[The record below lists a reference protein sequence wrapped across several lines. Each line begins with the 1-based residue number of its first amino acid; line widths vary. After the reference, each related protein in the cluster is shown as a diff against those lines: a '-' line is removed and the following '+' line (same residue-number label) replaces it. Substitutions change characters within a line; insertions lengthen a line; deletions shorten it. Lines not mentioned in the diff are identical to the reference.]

1 MSRVVVNEI
10 EAKVGNDITFN
21 DTVKIDTAQIDTVRG
36 KTTAGSV
43 TVQGE
48 GTATTNLQ
56 QGLSKHWVNINGTGT
71 IATRDSF
78 NLSSVVDNGTA
89 NYTFNLTNAHN
100 NINYTLTCSGGEPG
114 SNKPHVAI
122 PFIVSDTDYPP
133 TTSAYRIGMLEPG
146 TAWADAK
153 YVIGVTH
160 GDLA

>member
-21 DTVKIDTAQIDTVRG
+21 DTVKIDTIKG

-56 QGLSKHWVNINGTGT
+56 QGLCKVWHHGSQDG
-71 IATRDSF
+71 ATLEDSF
-78 NLSSVVDNGTA
+78 NVGSLTDTGAGQQTV
-89 NYTFNLTNAHN
+89 NLTNNMAN
-100 NINYTLTCSGGEPG
+100 ANY
-114 SNKPHVAI
+114 A
-122 PFIVSDTDYPP
+122 
-133 TTSAYRIGMLEPG
+133 AQ
-146 TAWADAK
+146 
-153 YVIGVTH
+153 IGVHFGQSRLLFCENLATSSYKGSVYAVANNAYQDANQNTKVL

>member
-21 DTVKIDTAQIDTVRG
+21 DTVKIDTIKG

-56 QGLSKHWVNINGTGT
+56 QGLVKHWCHFQMNTGAVN
-71 IATRDSF
+71 DSF
-78 NLSSVVDNGTA
+78 NNSSITDQATGQ
-89 NYTFNLTNAHN
+89 YTMNITNAMATEGN
-100 NINYTLTCSGGEPG
+100 DLQLVSGVAAIGTYARDG
-114 SNKPHVAI
+114 SI
-122 PFIVSDTDYPP
+122 RTDTRL
-133 TTSAYRIGMLEPG
+133 TTSTYDILASSLGSSFYDVVRISAGR
-146 TAWADAK
+146 
-153 YVIGVTH
+153 V